1 MLQIQNLMD
10 NDLDDTL
17 IMLFEK
23 KCIQLPFIISINS
36 TMKLKKTGTQQ
47 ILMKPQCSLLSLVIQ
62 ILLLFDDDL
71 WFGSSEIEIIMNICL
86 KMVIHCLILHSRTI
100 VYKDTD
106 RYFPKQFLLSGNK
119 IFIS

>member
-1 MLQIQNLMD
+1 MD

-23 KCIQLPFIISINS
+23 KCTSITIYSFDQFNNEIKENWYS
-36 TMKLKKTGTQQ
+36 TNINEL
-47 ILMKPQCSLLSLVIQ
+47 KPQCSLVIKM
-62 ILLLFDDDL
+62 LLLFDDDL